1 MRIYSIKPLFQKFL
15 SPVKD
20 LLIRL
25 NIHPTTINLLAL
37 IISITGG
44 LALFFSY
51 QNTILL
57 LWIPFMA
64 FIRTAF
70 NALDGLIARELKVK
84 NQQFG
89 EVLNEFIDRLSDVA
103 IFLGLAFAPYINLQ
117 LASAAIVL
125 ILLNSYLGI
134 AGKAAGGKRQYAGI
148 MGKADR
154 MFYLSVAAIAVLI
167 TNNLNIMNYLLGFI
181 AITTI
186 ISLFQRFFAI
196 KKELYKPT
204 AKK

>member
-1 MRIYSIKPLFQKFL
+1 MRIYSIKPLFEKFL

-44 LALFFSY
+44 LALYFSY

-154 MFYLSVAAIAVLI
+154 MFYLSVAAIVVLI
-167 TNNLNIMNYLLGFI
+167 TDNLNIMNYLLGFI

-204 AKK
+204 GKK